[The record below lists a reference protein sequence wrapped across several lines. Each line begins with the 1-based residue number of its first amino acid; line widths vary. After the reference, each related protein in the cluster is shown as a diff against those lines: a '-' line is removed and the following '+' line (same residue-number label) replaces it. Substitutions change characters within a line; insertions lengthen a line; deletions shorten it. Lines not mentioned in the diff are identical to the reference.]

1 MTKSVAPDRNT
12 SDTLP
17 SGTLLDHSVLL
28 SSVDGDMDLLR
39 GISGLFLSSYPA
51 LISDMRDAIARDDS
65 NALARAAH
73 TFKGSG
79 GYFLTDAAREGVVE
93 LELIAHGSDLSVAT
107 ERLAELELEME
118 RLKPELSIF
127 AAEAAQS
134 HGL

>member
-1 MTKSVAPDRNT
+1 MTKSVALEKDT

-17 SGTLLDHSVLL
+17 DSTALNHSLLL

-51 LISDMRDAIARDDS
+51 FISEIRNAIARDDS

-73 TFKGSG
+73 IFKGSG
-79 GYFLTDAAREGVVE
+79 GYFLTDSARETLVE
-93 LELIAHGSDLSVAT
+93 LELIAQGSDLTNAP
-107 ERLAELELEME
+107 ERLAELEWEMQ
-118 RLKPELSIF
+118 RLKPELYIL

-134 HGL
+134 HEE